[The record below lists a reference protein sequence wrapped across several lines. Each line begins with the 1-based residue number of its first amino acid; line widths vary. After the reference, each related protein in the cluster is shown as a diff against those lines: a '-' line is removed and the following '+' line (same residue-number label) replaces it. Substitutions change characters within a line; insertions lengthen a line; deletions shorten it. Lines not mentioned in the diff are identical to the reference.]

1 MIQITRKVAKKFMM
15 RVLVVDNNVELC
27 RVLTEFFDSQP
38 DMEAIGEAYDGE
50 EALLKIQD
58 LEPDVVILDITMP
71 HLDGIG
77 VLERLHSMQFK
88 PRPRII
94 VLTAF
99 GKDDLIAKLTEY
111 GVDYF
116 IVKPF
121 NLSMLAERVRQFA
134 NESEDLTG
142 EAPAV
147 HSNHDYVR
155 ETSSVR
161 PKPSEADTEQRV
173 IRLLH
178 DMGVPP
184 HFKGFTYLRDA
195 VLICGKRGFVG
206 GGLTKE
212 IYPALANKYNATV
225 GGVEAAIRN
234 AVVSAWD
241 NGDPDFIVELC
252 GAHFGDK
259 VPTNSLIIAKLTEHA
274 KAT

>member
-1 MIQITRKVAKKFMM
+1 MM
-15 RVLVVDNNVELC
+15 RVLVVDNNVGLC
-27 RVLTEFFDSQP
+27 RVLSEFFNSQA
-38 DMEAIGEAYDGE
+38 DMECVGEAYDGE
-50 EALLKIQD
+50 EALLKIKD
-58 LEPDVVILDITMP
+58 LTPDVVILDITMP

-77 VLERLHSMQFK
+77 VLERLHKTQFT

-121 NLSMLAERVRQFA
+121 NLQMLADRVRQFA
-134 NESEDLTG
+134 QENADAAAQHGAASDYAVELRTNYEPNSDTVSEQ
-142 EAPAV
+142 
-147 HSNHDYVR
+147 
-155 ETSSVR
+155 
-161 PKPSEADTEQRV
+161 KV

-195 VLICGKRGFVG
+195 VLMCGKRGYVG

-212 IYPALANKYNATV
+212 IYPTLAERYNATV

-241 NGDPDFIVELC
+241 NGNTEFIIKLC
-252 GAHFGDK
+252 GTHFGEK
-259 VPTNSLIIAKLTEHA
+259 VPTNSLIIAKLAEQA
-274 KAT
+274 RIS

>member
-1 MIQITRKVAKKFMM
+1 MM
-15 RVLVVDNNVELC
+15 RVLVVDNNVGLC
-27 RVLTEFFDSQP
+27 KVLCEFFNDQP
-38 DMEAIGEAYDGE
+38 DMEAVGEAYDGE
-50 EALLKIQD
+50 EALLKIKE
-58 LEPDVVILDITMP
+58 LTPDVVILDITMP

-77 VLERLHSMQFK
+77 VLERLHTTKFA

-99 GKDDLIAKLTEY
+99 GKDDLLAKLTEY

-121 NLSMLAERVRQFA
+121 NLKMLADRVRQFA
-134 NESEDLTG
+134 HEDTENSADQRSLATEYVTDALADLEQASE
-142 EAPAV
+142 V
-147 HSNHDYVR
+147 VN
-155 ETSSVR
+155 
-161 PKPSEADTEQRV
+161 EQRV

-195 VLICGKRGFVG
+195 VIMCGKRGYVG

-212 IYPALANKYNATV
+212 IYPTLADRYSATV

-241 NGDPDFIVELC
+241 NGNTDFIAKLC
-252 GAHFGDK
+252 GSHFSDK
-259 VPTNSLIIAKLTEHA
+259 VPTNSLIIAKLAEQA
-274 KAT
+274 KIS